1 MRATLRFWNPIG
13 PARRRFATQRM
24 AAAALF
30 VAVLAG
36 GLGGPGAAR
45 AQEVVVFVDGQP
57 ITALDIAHR
66 TKFIEMSTH
75 KPPPRQDVINEL
87 IDELL
92 ELREAKRYAV
102 DPSTDEVNNAY
113 ANVASNMGIDTAKL
127 TQILA
132 AGGASDD
139 TLKSR
144 LKAQI
149 AWSALV
155 RGRYKSS
162 LEVNDSDIEAQLQV
176 QLHKSGDESDVGYQ
190 YSLRPIVLIVPR
202 NSPDA
207 VYEGRKREADALRGR
222 FLDCATGIPF
232 AQGLREVA
240 VRDTVQKSSADL
252 APALREILDRTDV
265 GHLTPPEQTAEG
277 IQLFAICSKQTS
289 KSDSPA
295 ARQLREQMFMQRF
308 GAKARRYIA
317 QLRKQAMI
325 EYK

>member
-1 MRATLRFWNPIG
+1 LT
-13 PARRRFATQRM
+13 RRLVAGGAL

-30 VAVLAG
+30 VAVFA
-36 GLGGPGAAR
+36 GGPGGPRAAQ

-66 TKFIEMSTH
+66 SKFIEMSTH
-75 KPPPRQDVINEL
+75 KQPPRQDVINEL
-87 IDELL
+87 IDEML
-92 ELREAKRYAV
+92 ELREAKRYTV
-102 DPSTDEVNNAY
+102 DPTPDDVNNAY
-113 ANVASNMGIDTAKL
+113 ANVASNMGIDPSKL
-127 TQILA
+127 TQILV
-132 AGGASDD
+132 AGGASED

-149 AWSALV
+149 AWNTLV

-162 LEVNDSDIEAQLQV
+162 LEVNDSDIEAEL
-176 QLHKSGDESDVGYQ
+176 QLHKAGDQSDVGYQ
-190 YSLRPIVLIVPR
+190 YSLRPIVLIVPH

-222 FLDCATGIPF
+222 FSDCATGIPF
-232 AQGLREVA
+232 AKELREVA
-240 VRDTVQKSSADL
+240 VRDPVQRSSADL
-252 APALREILDRTDV
+252 APALREILDRTEV

-277 IQLFAICSKQTS
+277 IQLFAICSKQSS

-295 ARQLREQMFMQRF
+295 ARQLRDQMFSQRF